1 MIFFILPKQK
11 ENAVDL
17 MKTIFDGQCSA
28 KYTHTQKKK
37 NKLNAVWC
45 EEWHSMIN
53 KCLEWLTWTSG
64 VRASVTT
71 LMTLEKYWAVFI
83 SLGLDIS
90 WRHRSIGTSIK
101 TPSLPDQ
108 TFPKMPNIRK

>member
-28 KYTHTQKKK
+28 KYTHTHTQKKK

-45 EEWHSMIN
+45 EE
-53 KCLEWLTWTSG
+53 
-64 VRASVTT
+64 
-71 LMTLEKYWAVFI
+71 
-83 SLGLDIS
+83 
-90 WRHRSIGTSIK
+90 
-101 TPSLPDQ
+101 
-108 TFPKMPNIRK
+108 